1 MNAAPEISV
10 VIEWENVLHFEK
22 ERSEVVLHC
31 LAERIHDLD
40 RAVRLRLEQVPRRA
54 IMGIYHGFACVSAV
68 STWLAPGPMPHR
80 FRP

>member
-1 MNAAPEISV
+1 MIWTAPCVSG
-10 VIEWENVLHFEK
+10 WNRF
-22 ERSEVVLHC
+22 
-31 LAERIHDLD
+31 
-40 RAVRLRLEQVPRRA
+40 PWRA